1 VKINILT
8 VKMKSMLRAL
18 SGLIISTFILFTFSS
33 FHPDAGPSAIKIR
46 TIVIDPGHSPCD
58 PGTNGLIS
66 AEKDVTLD
74 ISLKLGEVI
83 KSNFPNIRVVFTRTT
98 DVCVN
103 NATNR
108 HDDLH
113 GRAQIANQAKGDLFI
128 SIHCNATRQPAGGYY
143 EKRVIGHKKK
153 LVYVGK
159 GSKKHKKWINAPI
172 YESYWVKNTRVGT
185 ETYIWKADRNTKK
198 GDAIN
203 ERDESGEDVTDSAA
217 VAEEAFDV
225 SSPEGRMRA
234 QLYEKKYFD
243 NSALF
248 ATLVEESFAAA
259 GRQSYGVKQRDV
271 GIQVLQ
277 ATGMPSVLI
286 EVGFLS
292 NKEEEEYLNS
302 DKGQNEVVQNIIDAL
317 DRYKNQVEG
326 SPSTPQVIQTD
337 SIRK

>member
-1 VKINILT
+1 
-8 VKMKSMLRAL
+8 MLPLKFL
-18 SGLIISTFILFTFSS
+18 SNSEKQSNRIFPIPKLFL
-33 FHPDAGPSAIKIR
+33 H
-46 TIVIDPGHSPCD
+46 
-58 PGTNGLIS
+58 
-66 AEKDVTLD
+66 
-74 ISLKLGEVI
+74 
-83 KSNFPNIRVVFTRTT
+83 RTT
-98 DVCVN
+98 DACVN
-103 NATNR
+103 NADNL

-128 SIHCNATRQPAGGYY
+128 SIHCNSTRQPAGGYY

-153 LVYVGK
+153 LVYVGR
-159 GSKKHKKWINAPI
+159 GSKKRKKWVNAPI

-217 VAEEAFDV
+217 AEEAFDL
-225 SSPEGRMRA
+225 SSPEARMRA

-248 ATLVEESFAAA
+248 ASMVEESFAAA

-302 DKGQNEVVQNIIDAL
+302 NKGQDEVVKNIIEAL

-326 SPSTPQVIQTD
+326 SSSGLSSQTTD
-337 SIRK
+337 TLLK

>member
-1 VKINILT
+1 
-8 VKMKSMLRAL
+8 MLRVL
-18 SGLIISTFILFTFSS
+18 SGGIITTFILFTFTSYTS
-33 FHPDAGPSAIKIR
+33 DRGPSALKLR
-46 TIVIDPGHSPCD
+46 TIVIDPGHDPCD
-58 PGTNGLIS
+58 PGTHGLIS

-74 ISLKLGEVI
+74 ISLKLGESI
-83 KSNFPNIRVVFTRTT
+83 KANFPNTKIVFTRTT
-98 DVCVN
+98 DACVN
-103 NATNR
+103 GATNL
-108 HDDLH
+108 HDDLQ

-159 GSKKHKKWINAPI
+159 GSKKHKKWVNAPI

-185 ETYIWKADRNTKK
+185 ETYIWKAGKQGNK

-203 ERDESGEDVTDSAA
+203 ERAESGEDVTDSAA
-217 VAEEAFDV
+217 SEEVFDM
-225 SSPEGRMRA
+225 SSPEARMRA

-302 DKGQNEVVQNIIDAL
+302 EKGQDEVVQNIIDAL
-317 DRYKNQVEG
+317 GRYKAQVEG
-326 SPSTPQVIQTD
+326 VSPQIPVQTSD
-337 SIRK
+337 SISK

>member
-1 VKINILT
+1 
-8 VKMKSMLRAL
+8 MLRAL
-18 SGLIISTFILFTFSS
+18 SGLFISILIFFSFSS
-33 FHPDAGPSAIKIR
+33 FYQGAGPSAIKIR

-58 PGTNGLIS
+58 PGTRGLIS
-66 AEKDVTLD
+66 AEKDVTLE
-74 ISLKLGEVI
+74 ISLKLGELI
-83 KSNFPNIRVVFTRTT
+83 KTSFPATRVVFTRTT
-98 DVCVN
+98 DACVN
-103 NATNR
+103 NATNL
-108 HDDLH
+108 HEDLH

-159 GSKKHKKWINAPI
+159 GTKKHKKWVNAPI

-217 VAEEAFDV
+217 AEETFDL
-225 SSPEGRMRA
+225 SSPEARMRA

-248 ATLVEESFAAA
+248 ATMVEESFAAA

-302 DKGQNEVVQNIIDAL
+302 NKGQDEVVQNIIDAL
-317 DRYKNQVEG
+317 ERYKNQVEG
-326 SPSTPQVIQTD
+326 GILASPASTPD
-337 SIRK
+337 SIRQ

>member
-1 VKINILT
+1 
-8 VKMKSMLRAL
+8 MLRAL
-18 SGLIISTFILFTFSS
+18 LSLVISTFVLSSFSS
-33 FHPDAGPSAIKIR
+33 FYSGGGPSVIKIR

-58 PGTNGLIS
+58 QGTKGLIS
-66 AEKDVTLD
+66 AEKDVTLE

-83 KSNFPNIRVVFTRTT
+83 KKNFPNTKVVFTRTT
-98 DVCVN
+98 DACVN
-103 NATNR
+103 NATNL

-185 ETYIWKADRNTKK
+185 ETYIWKAGKQGNK

-203 ERDESGEDVTDSAA
+203 EREESGEDVTDSAA
-217 VAEEAFDV
+217 AEETFDMD
-225 SSPEGRMRA
+225 SPEARMRA

-248 ATLVEESFAAA
+248 ATMVEESFAAA

-302 DKGQNEVVQNIIDAL
+302 NQGQDEVVQNIVDAL

-326 SPSTPQVIQTD
+326 GTYTPPASTPDTIT
-337 SIRK
+337 K

>member
-1 VKINILT
+1 
-8 VKMKSMLRAL
+8 MLRAL
-18 SGLIISTFILFTFSS
+18 FGLSISAFIFFTFSS
-33 FHPDAGPSAIKIR
+33 FHPGGGSAALKLR
-46 TIVIDPGHSPCD
+46 TIVIDPGHGGLY
-58 PGTNGLIS
+58 PGTRGLIS
-66 AEKDVTLD
+66 AEKDVTLE
-74 ISLKLGEVI
+74 ISLKLGEAI
-83 KSNFPNIRVVFTRTT
+83 KAAFPNTKVVFTRTT
-98 DVCVN
+98 DACVN
-103 NATNR
+103 NATNL

-153 LVYVGK
+153 LVYIGK
-159 GSKKHKKWINAPI
+159 GAKKHKKWINAPI

-203 ERDESGEDVTDSAA
+203 ERDESGEDITDSV
-217 VAEEAFDV
+217 VAEEAFDL
-225 SSPEGRMRA
+225 SSPEARMRA

-248 ATLVEESFAAA
+248 ATMVEESFAAA

-302 DKGQNEVVQNIIDAL
+302 DKGQDEVVQNIVDAL

-326 SPSTPQVIQTD
+326 GGSLPS
-337 SIRK
+337 SIPADTISK

>member
-1 VKINILT
+1 
-8 VKMKSMLRAL
+8 MLRAL
-18 SGLIISTFILFTFSS
+18 SGLFISILIFFSFSS
-33 FHPDAGPSAIKIR
+33 FYQGAGPSAIKIR

-58 PGTNGLIS
+58 PGTRGLIS
-66 AEKDVTLD
+66 AEKDVTLE
-74 ISLKLGEVI
+74 ISLKLGELI
-83 KSNFPNIRVVFTRTT
+83 KTSFPATRVVFTRTT
-98 DVCVN
+98 DACVN
-103 NATNR
+103 NATNL
-108 HDDLH
+108 HEDLH

-159 GSKKHKKWINAPI
+159 GTKKHKKWVNAPI

-217 VAEEAFDV
+217 AEETFDL
-225 SSPEGRMRA
+225 SSPEARMRA

-248 ATLVEESFAAA
+248 ATMVEESFAAA
-259 GRQSYGVKQRDV
+259 GRQSFGVKQRDK

-286 EVGFLS
+286 EVGFLT

-302 DKGQNEVVQNIIDAL
+302 DKGQDEVVQNIVDAIE
-317 DRYKNQVEG
+317 RYKNQIEG
-326 SPSTPQVIQTD
+326 VSPAAVADPVDTSG
-337 SIRK
+337 K

>member
-1 VKINILT
+1 
-8 VKMKSMLRAL
+8 MLRAV
-18 SGLIISTFILFTFSS
+18 SGFIISFAFLFLCSS
-33 FHPDAGPSAIKIR
+33 FQNGGISGRKPIKVR
-46 TIVIDPGHSPCD
+46 TLIIDPGHGGLY
-58 PGTNGLIS
+58 PGTRGLIS
-66 AEKDVTLD
+66 TEKDVTLD
-74 ISLKLGEVI
+74 ISLKLGEAV
-83 KSNFPNIRVVFTRTT
+83 KNKFPDMKVVFTRTT
-98 DVCVN
+98 DACVN
-103 NATNR
+103 NATNL

-113 GRAQIANQAKGDLFI
+113 GRAEIANQAKGDLFI
-128 SIHCNATRQPAGGYY
+128 SIHCNSTRQPPGGYY

-153 LVYVGK
+153 LAYVGR
-159 GSKKHKKWINAPI
+159 GSKKRKKWINAPI
-172 YESYWVKNTRVGT
+172 YESYWVKNMRVGT

-203 ERDESGEDVTDSAA
+203 ERDENGEDITDSS
-217 VAEEAFDV
+217 EESFDL
-225 SSPEGRMRA
+225 SSPEARMRA

-248 ATLVEESFAAA
+248 ATLVEQSFVTA

-302 DKGQNEVVQNIIDAL
+302 NDGQDEVVQDIMDAL
-317 DRYKNQVEG
+317 KRYKDQLEG
-326 SPSTPQVIQTD
+326 SPDTFEAAPANTTQQ
-337 SIRK
+337 

>member
-1 VKINILT
+1 
-8 VKMKSMLRAL
+8 MLRVL
-18 SGLIISTFILFTFSS
+18 SGGIITTLILLTFSS
-33 FHPDAGPSAIKIR
+33 FTAGGGPAAIKLR
-46 TIVIDPGHSPCD
+46 TIVIDPGHDPCD
-58 PGTNGLIS
+58 PGTHGLIS
-66 AEKDVTLD
+66 AEKDVTLE
-74 ISLKLGEVI
+74 ISLKLGEAI
-83 KSNFPNIRVVFTRTT
+83 KTNFPNTKLVFTRTT
-98 DVCVN
+98 DACVD
-103 NATNR
+103 NATNL

-159 GSKKHKKWINAPI
+159 GSKKHKKWVNAPI

-185 ETYIWKADRNTKK
+185 ETYIWKAGKQGNK

-203 ERDESGEDVTDSAA
+203 EREESGEDVTDSAA
-217 VAEEAFDV
+217 AVETFDM
-225 SSPEGRMRA
+225 SSPEARMRA

-302 DKGQNEVVQNIIDAL
+302 NKGQDEVVQNIIDAL
-317 DRYKNQVEG
+317 ERYKNQVEG
-326 SPSTPQVIQTD
+326 GSSTTPVQPADTT
-337 SIRK
+337 SK

>member
-1 VKINILT
+1 
-8 VKMKSMLRAL
+8 MLRSL
-18 SGLIISTFILFTFSS
+18 SVRVVSTFIFFAFSS
-33 FHPDAGPSAIKIR
+33 FYSVHSPAALKIH
-46 TIVIDPGHSPCD
+46 TIVLDPGHSPCD
-58 PGTNGLIS
+58 QGTKGLIS

-74 ISLKLGEVI
+74 ISLKLGESI
-83 KSNFPNIRVVFTRTT
+83 KTNFPGIKVVFTRTT
-98 DVCVN
+98 DACVN
-103 NATNR
+103 NATNL

-153 LVYVGK
+153 LMYVGK
-159 GSKKHKKWINAPI
+159 GSKKRKKWVNAPI

-217 VAEEAFDV
+217 EEAFDL
-225 SSPEGRMRA
+225 SSPEARMRA

-248 ATLVEESFAAA
+248 ATMVEESFAAA

-302 DKGQNEVVQNIIDAL
+302 DKGQSEVVQNIIDAL
-317 DRYKNQVEG
+317 GRYKSQVEG
-326 SPSTPQVIQTD
+326 GAVLPPPSVDTIP
-337 SIRK
+337 K

>member
-1 VKINILT
+1 
-8 VKMKSMLRAL
+8 MLRVL
-18 SGLIISTFILFTFSS
+18 FGGIISTFILLTFSS
-33 FHPDAGPSAIKIR
+33 YTVDHSPAAPKLR
-46 TIVIDPGHSPCD
+46 TIVIDPGHDPCD
-58 PGTNGLIS
+58 QGTHGLIS
-66 AEKDVTLD
+66 AEKDVTLE
-74 ISLKLGEVI
+74 ISLKLGEAI
-83 KSNFPNIRVVFTRTT
+83 KTNFPNTKIVFTRTT
-98 DVCVN
+98 DACVN
-103 NATNR
+103 NATNL

-128 SIHCNATRQPAGGYY
+128 SIHCNSTRQPPGGYY

-185 ETYIWKADRNTKK
+185 ETYIWKASKQENKN
-198 GDAIN
+198 DAIN
-203 ERDESGEDVTDSAA
+203 ERAESGEDVTDSAA
-217 VAEEAFDV
+217 AVETFDM
-225 SSPEGRMRA
+225 SSPEARMRA

-302 DKGQNEVVQNIIDAL
+302 DKGQDEVVQNIIDAL
-317 DRYKNQVEG
+317 ERYKNQVEG
-326 SPSTPQVIQTD
+326 GSAITPAQPADTIP
-337 SIRK
+337 K

>member
-1 VKINILT
+1 
-8 VKMKSMLRAL
+8 MLRVL
-18 SGLIISTFILFTFSS
+18 YGLIISTFISFTFSS
-33 FHPDAGPSAIKIR
+33 FSVSSVPAALKLR
-46 TIVIDPGHSPCD
+46 TIVIDPGHGGLYT
-58 PGTNGLIS
+58 GTRGLIS
-66 AEKDVTLD
+66 AEKDVTLE
-74 ISLKLGEVI
+74 ISLKLGEAI
-83 KSNFPNIRVVFTRTT
+83 KSNFPNTKVVFTRTT
-98 DVCVN
+98 DASVN
-103 NATNR
+103 NATNL

-128 SIHCNATRQPAGGYY
+128 SIHCNSTRQPAGGYY

-153 LVYVGK
+153 LVYVGR
-159 GSKKHKKWINAPI
+159 GSKKRKKWVNAPI

-217 VAEEAFDV
+217 IAEEAFDL
-225 SSPEGRMRA
+225 SSPEARMRA

-248 ATLVEESFAAA
+248 ATMVEESFAAA

-302 DKGQNEVVQNIIDAL
+302 DKGQSEVVQNIIEAL

-326 SPSTPQVIQTD
+326 GASTPPAQRTD
-337 SIRK
+337 TISK